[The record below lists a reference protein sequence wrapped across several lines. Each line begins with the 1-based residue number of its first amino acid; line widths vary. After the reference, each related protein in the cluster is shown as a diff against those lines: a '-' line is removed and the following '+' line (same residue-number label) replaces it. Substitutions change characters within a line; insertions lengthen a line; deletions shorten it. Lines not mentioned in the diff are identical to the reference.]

1 MVVALLGIR
10 RNGGGREVD
19 TEDDSGPAI
28 GMTGARFGGAPR
40 RRRTA
45 RKRTAEAK
53 AISVAAESR
62 DSPDPRDADTEAIPV
77 TPPGPVPRPGEPA
90 GAGTHHQGARQHGAP
105 QIGVAQSGTAQSG
118 TAESGTA
125 ESGTAESGTAE
136 SGTAESGTAQSD
148 GPAPDAGM
156 ADGPVVGLT
165 GARFSGAPMRKRG
178 SEPAAGTESA
188 GSRLEPEREAARS
201 VEGPEAAT
209 PHVSPPPDEPEPVA
223 GGAAFVRPYVFTRG
237 RTRSSL
243 ELSIETLVSAVPQ
256 SAPAGLTGEHQV
268 VLDLCREPRSVAEL
282 AARAGVPLGVARVLV
297 GDLAAAAAVS
307 VHRSAGEAGPDLA
320 LMRRV
325 LSGLRR
331 L

>member
-1 MVVALLGIR
+1 
-10 RNGGGREVD
+10 
-19 TEDDSGPAI
+19 
-28 GMTGARFGGAPR
+28 
-40 RRRTA
+40 
-45 RKRTAEAK
+45 
-53 AISVAAESR
+53 
-62 DSPDPRDADTEAIPV
+62 
-77 TPPGPVPRPGEPA
+77 
-90 GAGTHHQGARQHGAP
+90 
-105 QIGVAQSGTAQSG
+105 
-118 TAESGTA
+118 
-125 ESGTAESGTAE
+125 
-136 SGTAESGTAQSD
+136 
-148 GPAPDAGM
+148 
-156 ADGPVVGLT
+156 
-165 GARFSGAPMRKRG
+165 MRKRG
-178 SEPAAGTESA
+178 SQPAAGTEPA
-188 GSRLEPEREAARS
+188 GSRLEPEREAGRS
-201 VEGPEAAT
+201 VEGSRAAT
-209 PHVSPPPDEPEPVA
+209 AHVPPPPDAPEPVA

-325 LSGLRR
+325 LSGLRK